1 MQRTTER
8 WLIALCL
15 ATAAFAIW
23 LHVGRGVST
32 AQAVAERMQAEAT
45 AKVTAHLAGSIVN
58 CTPPGPNEEL
68 RVQRAVPNSAD
79 VLTCVYRSPIG
90 YGNAPTKERVAKGML

>member
-8 WLIALCL
+8 RLIVLCL
-15 ATAAFAIW
+15 ALAGFAIW
-23 LHVGRGVST
+23 LHVGSGVMT
-32 AQAVAERMQAEAT
+32 AREVGDRMQAEAT
-45 AKVTAHLAGSIVN
+45 AQVVAHLGARIVN

-68 RVQRAVPNSAD
+68 RVQRATPNSPD

-90 YGNAPTKERVAKGML
+90 YGNGANKVRLAKGMF